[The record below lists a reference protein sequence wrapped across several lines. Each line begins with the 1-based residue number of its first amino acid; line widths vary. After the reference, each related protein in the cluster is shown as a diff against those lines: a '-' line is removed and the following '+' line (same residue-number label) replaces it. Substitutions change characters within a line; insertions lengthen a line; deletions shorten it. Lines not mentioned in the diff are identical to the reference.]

1 MIKVFMHTCILAKK
15 KLFNTKLRYN
25 ILMKIYLAWL
35 IGVIA
40 WNYGVPKATPIEDV
54 IVAILLSFFSI
65 GIKKL
70 LNSRYS
76 AEK

>member
-1 MIKVFMHTCILAKK
+1 MHACILAKK

-25 ILMKIYLAWL
+25 ILMKIYLVWL

-40 WNYGVPKATPIEDV
+40 WNYGVPKAAPIEDV

>member
-1 MIKVFMHTCILAKK
+1 
-15 KLFNTKLRYN
+15 
-25 ILMKIYLAWL
+25 MKIYLAWL